1 MVNLLE
7 LLPEYVLHWLVQ
19 KGKDRRLQ
27 AKEVLLKEG
36 EHNDSLFLVLDGLFG
51 TYVTSATESRLEH
64 HGAGSILG
72 EMSFFTDGV
81 SSELVVAEEES
92 QVLEIQKSSL
102 KEKLDYDAG
111 YASDFYKALLYTVSQ
126 KLRHTSLKLYA
137 METEAR
143 TDATKDPA
151 VKKAQ
156 AEIDRFKETIVKLD
170 KSALKFGGL
179 SEEQYQE
186 FSAQAEELMYVCHSL
201 LGDNSP
207 LNEYVREQ
215 IGARLQHE
223 MLPYVLTT
231 ETADRFYSKPRGY
244 AGDYLAIHRI
254 YQNVPGGTGRLGPLV
269 DRMFLDT
276 PPARALRNRRSL
288 LASEI
293 LATVET
299 RPNDVTRILCLA
311 SGPATE
317 VFDAFSSLDDPHRL
331 KATLMDIDLQALAF
345 VDEVRSKEKLT
356 NQIALTNEN
365 LIALFLGRVTTTLKP
380 QDLIYSM
387 GLIDYLNDKL
397 VGKLLQYAYDSL
409 APGGRVLLG
418 NFHPKNPAKEFMDFV
433 LEWRLIH
440 RTKDDMN
447 RLFLSSPFRRPC
459 TKIFFEE
466 EGVDL
471 FAECRKEEQ
480 A

>member
-19 KGKDRRLQ
+19 KGRDRRLQ
-27 AKEVLLKEG
+27 AKEVLLREG

-51 TYVTSATESRLEH
+51 TYVSSATEGRLEH

-81 SSELVVAEEES
+81 ASELVVAEEES
-92 QVLEIQKSSL
+92 QVLEIQKSAL

-111 YASDFYKALLYTVSQ
+111 YAADFYKALLYTVSQ
-126 KLRHTSLKLYA
+126 KLRQTSVKLYA
-137 METEAR
+137 AEAEAR
-143 TDATKDPA
+143 ADAAKDPA
-151 VKKAQ
+151 VRKAQ
-156 AEIDRFKETIVKLD
+156 TEIDRFKETIVKLD
-170 KSALKFGGL
+170 KSALKYGAL
-179 SEEQYQE
+179 TEDQYQD
-186 FSAQAEELMYVCHSL
+186 FLTQAEELMFVCHSL
-201 LGDNSP
+201 LGDTSP
-207 LNEYVREQ
+207 LNEYIREQ

-244 AGDYLAIHRI
+244 AGDYLAIHKI
-254 YQNVPGGTGRLGPLV
+254 YQNVPAGTGRLGPLV

-276 PPARALRNRRSL
+276 PPARALRSRRSL
-288 LASEI
+288 LAGEI
-293 LATVET
+293 LSTVEA
-299 RPNDVTRILCLA
+299 RPEGLTRILCLA

-317 VFDAFSSLDDPHRL
+317 IFDAFSSLDDKRRL

-345 VDEVRSKEKLT
+345 VDEMRSKEKLA
-356 NQIALTNEN
+356 NQISLVNEN
-365 LIALFLGRVTTTLKP
+365 LIALFLGRVKTAIEP
-380 QDLIYSM
+380 QDLVYSM

-397 VGKLLQYAYDSL
+397 VGKLLHYAYDSL
-409 APGGRVLLG
+409 APGGRVILG

-440 RTKDDMN
+440 RTEEDMN
-447 RLFLSSPFRRPC
+447 RLFQSSPFRRPC
-459 TKIFFEE
+459 TRILFEE

-471 FAECRKEEQ
+471 FAECRKEE
-480 A
+480 

>member
-19 KGKDRRLQ
+19 KGKDRRLK
-27 AKEVLLKEG
+27 AKEVLLNEG

-51 TYVTSATESRLEH
+51 TYVTSATKSRLEH

-72 EMSFFTDGV
+72 EMSFFTDGIA
-81 SSELVVAEEES
+81 SELVIAEEES
-92 QVLEIQKSSL
+92 QVLEIRKSAL
-102 KEKLDYDAG
+102 KEKLEYDAG
-111 YASDFYKALLYTVSQ
+111 YASDFYRALLYTVSQ
-126 KLRHTSLKLYA
+126 KLRQTSLKLYA
-137 METEAR
+137 AEAEAR
-143 TDATKDPA
+143 TDATRDPA

-156 AEIDRFKETIVKLD
+156 AEINRFKETIVTLD
-170 KSALKFGGL
+170 KSALKQGAL
-179 SEEQYQE
+179 TEEQYQE
-186 FSAQAEELMYVCHSL
+186 FSTQSDELMYVCHSL
-201 LGDNSP
+201 LGDHSP

-231 ETADRFYSKPRGY
+231 KTADRFYSKPRGY
-244 AGDYLAIHRI
+244 AGDYLAIHQV
-254 YQNVPGGTGRLGPLV
+254 YQNVPDGSGRLGPIV
-269 DRMFLDT
+269 DRMFLDS

-288 LASEI
+288 LAREI
-293 LATVET
+293 LSAVEA
-299 RPNDVTRILCLA
+299 RPDGLTRILCLA

-317 VFDAFSSLDDPHRL
+317 VFDAFSSLRDRKML

-345 VDEVRSKEKLT
+345 VDEIRSKGKLAG
-356 NQIALTNEN
+356 QIALVNEN
-365 LIALFLGRVTTTLKP
+365 LVALFLGRATTALEP

-397 VGKLLQYAYDSL
+397 VGKLLQYAYDNL
-409 APGGRVLLG
+409 APGGRVILG

-440 RTKDDMN
+440 RTEEDMN
-447 RLFLSSPFRRPC
+447 QLFLSSPFRRPC
-459 TKIFFEE
+459 TRILFEA
-466 EGVDL
+466 EGIDL
-471 FAECRKEEQ
+471 FAECRKEE
-480 A
+480 